1 MTERQWGQVCVFWIN
16 NTFQFITIGMDNSS
30 HLCALQ
36 VRNLCYM
43 VTKREKM
50 RNRFL
55 ESKRD
60 IFVHQSAIL
69 RSQSG
74 RKLNARD
81 YQAVI
86 NAHRQSPSVY
96 DYPEAIVRT
105 ARHCEAMASTADESE
120 VDGSESFSV
129 NKVTD
134 QAKQP
139 KMPGRPRIKG
149 HLPGQSNKT
158 ATARVIVQKKRL
170 QSTENPYAKPT
181 YRSFEWL
188 LPSRRRSSAG
198 ADDTPVVKRKRR
210 RKLFGGNVSPSED
223 DVSSSVVEDDSSV
236 GILYLEVTGSDVTPD
251 REPSLNKLPSPNAV
265 KDRISNAAKD
275 GPEFAGDASP
285 REDKRAV
292 SVNGTFDAG
301 DDSVSTAADHLH
313 EPYSS
318 TPLKRSPLHSIEAAQ
333 TSNHVSTAL
342 QSSPRFNMSKLQ
354 ARHFSDILV
363 DNTSPSGAS
372 RNRTV
377 SQNEED
383 AYIDVVSDNPVVPST
398 SNHSVNNQRS
408 VRNGFAEG
416 LSRLSKMKTKKHLAA
431 GGLVNGLRQRTLDS
445 FVRRVPN
452 GNQCANSVVDTVENG
467 PGTETKNHDLKHN
480 SSSSIRLKQQ
490 DAVDRA
496 KESGEVSDKHISDE
510 RTAGSCDNFVDM
522 DSIEGVWRRRTS
534 LRSSTAFMNLLGQDL
549 ADLT

>member
-1 MTERQWGQVCVFWIN
+1 
-16 NTFQFITIGMDNSS
+16 
-30 HLCALQ
+30 
-36 VRNLCYM
+36 M

-86 NAHRQSPSVY
+86 NAHRQSPSMY
-96 DYPEAIVRT
+96 DCPEAIVHT
-105 ARHCEAMASTADESE
+105 ARHYEAVASTADESE
-120 VDGSESFSV
+120 VDGCESFSV
-129 NKVTD
+129 NKVMD
-134 QAKQP
+134 HAKRP
-139 KMPGRPRIKG
+139 KMAGRPRIKG
-149 HLPGQSNKT
+149 HLPGQSNKSTT
-158 ATARVIVQKKRL
+158 AGVIVQKKRL

-188 LPSRRRSSAG
+188 LPSRRRSSVG
-198 ADDTPVVKRKRR
+198 TDDTPVVKRKRR
-210 RKLFGGNVSPSED
+210 RKLFGGNASPSEED
-223 DVSSSVVEDDSSV
+223 SVSTRVVEDRTNTSAGDSSV
-236 GILYLEVTGSDVTPD
+236 GKLFLEVTGSDVVQSC
-251 REPSLNKLPSPNAV
+251 EPSLSKLPSPNAV
-265 KDRISNAAKD
+265 KDRNSNDAED
-275 GPEFAGDASP
+275 WPEFAGNASP
-285 REDKRAV
+285 CDDKRAV
-292 SVNGTFDAG
+292 SVNGTLDAG

-333 TSNHVSTAL
+333 TSNHVSTAF

-377 SQNEED
+377 SQNDED
-383 AYIDVVSDNPVVPST
+383 AYIDVVSDNPVLPSS
-398 SNHSVNNQRS
+398 SNHSVSNQRS

-416 LSRLSKMKTKKHLAA
+416 LTRLSKIKTKKHLAA

-452 GNQCANSVVDTVENG
+452 GNRCANDVGDTIENG
-467 PGTETKNHDLKHN
+467 PGTETKNHDLKH
-480 SSSSIRLKQQ
+480 SSSSSVRLKQQ

-496 KESGEVSDKHISDE
+496 KESGETYDTNASDE
-510 RTAGSCDNFVDM
+510 RTAGSCDNFVDI